1 MLEPRTIPTATGAV
15 STAQPSTGRALG
27 EAITALRR
35 GEPVL
40 IRDHHVGALAVAAEL
55 VTEEN
60 LHRSKKDLHKGR
72 RAWFLTRRRAMA
84 LGLTSREELRAA
96 MTIPVSF
103 QLPAVVIRNPADP
116 AASVGTYLPS
126 LVPEPGRRRER
137 GTRRYRFG
145 EARLA
150 FPPPLS
156 CCAPEQSSGRALRA
170 SRRPRGDRGRS
181 DPRASKPLT
190 VAFVGSS
197 LCPGMAKK
205 VAEMQRFRLD
215 LTRL

>member
-35 GEPVL
+35 GEPAL
-40 IRDHHVGALAVAAEL
+40 IRDYHVGALAVAAEL
-55 VTEEN
+55 ATEEN
-60 LHRSKKDLHKGR
+60 LHRLRKISQGP
-72 RAWFLTRRRAMA
+72 ASMVLTRRRAVA
-84 LGLTSREELRAA
+84 LGLTPREELCAA

-103 QLPAVVIRNPADP
+103 QLPAVVIRNLADP
-116 AASVGTYLPS
+116 AASVGTYLPG
-126 LVPEPGRRRER
+126 LVPEPVVAESAELAAIALAKLASLFPTRFRAARRSSPGR
-137 GTRRYRFG
+137 T
-145 EARLA
+145 
-150 FPPPLS
+150 LS
-156 CCAPEQSSGRALRA
+156 A

-190 VAFVGSS
+190 VAFSGPS